1 MWDWCKD
8 DWDHPKIAENN
19 KPGFKTVNQD
29 SIFIRFKKL
38 LPRLDDSYAQ
48 WWFKTS
54 ESGVRLSGFQ
64 SEHYHLFTWVSQF
77 NGLNLSLPIKWN
89 GNTRGIT
96 CLEAWIRSC
105 GQSVYSNAWCIN
117 GFPWWLG
124 ILLPMRRS
132 GFGSWVEKIPW
143 RWKWQTT
150 PVFLPGKSHGQGS
163 LAVHGVTKSWS
174 WLRD

>member
-8 DWDHPKIAENN
+8 DWDHPMVAENN

-29 SIFIRFKKL
+29 YIFIRFKKL

-54 ESGVRLSGFQ
+54 ESGVRLAGLQ
-64 SEHYHLFTWVSQF
+64 SELYPLFTWVSQF

-89 GNTRGIT
+89 GNTWGIT

-105 GQSVYSNAWCIN
+105 GESVYSNAWCIN

-124 ILLPMRRS
+124 ILLPMQEKWVRFLSREDPLEMELANHS
-132 GFGSWVEKIPW
+132 SFLAWEIPGTGKPGSPW
-143 RWKWQTT
+143 GHKELVMT
-150 PVFLPGKSHGQGS
+150 
-163 LAVHGVTKSWS
+163 
-174 WLRD
+174 